1 MEIKKEKL
9 LEGLRKALEDKGK
22 RKFKQTVELIVNF
35 KGIDFSK
42 PENRIN
48 AQVVLPHGKGKPNR
62 VVVIADENT
71 VYEAKKLGVDAF
83 TAAEVEEIAKDKKK
97 AKKFVKSYDVFL
109 VQPQL
114 IAQVAKAI
122 GRFLGQAGKAPRP
135 LAGALEK
142 AIDQAQRTITLRSK
156 GKYMPVL
163 QAPIGKEDWEEG
175 KLLEN
180 AEAVLEAILKKVL
193 PGNIKNIYFK
203 LTMGKP
209 AKVA

>member
-1 MEIKKEKL
+1 MEIRKEKL
-9 LEGLRKALEDKGK
+9 LEGIKQALADKGK
-22 RKFKQTVELIVNF
+22 RKFKQTMEIIVNF
-35 KGIDFSK
+35 KGIDFTK

-48 AQVVLPHGKGKPNR
+48 AQVLLPHGKGKPNK

-83 TAAEVEEIAKDKKK
+83 TVAEVEELAKDKKK
-97 AKKFVKSYDVFL
+97 AKKFVKSYDIFL

-114 IAQVAKAI
+114 IGQVAKAI
-122 GRFLGQAGKAPRP
+122 GRFLGQAGKAPKP
-135 LAGALEK
+135 LTGALEK
-142 AIDQAQRTITLRSK
+142 AIEQAQRTITIKSK

-163 QAPIGKEDWEEG
+163 QAPIGNEDYEPE

-180 AEAVLEAILKKVL
+180 AEAVLEAITKKVL

-209 AKVA
+209 VKVA